1 MSMQIAFWV
10 LSAITI
16 IAALG
21 VVLQLNLFRAAV
33 LLIVCFLGTA
43 GIFVILSADFIAAAQ
58 VIINVG
64 AVAILIILS
73 IMLTREVTRG
83 SPSNRMGLPAF
94 MVIGVFTAMVIF
106 AIVNTTWPVSELSPV
121 EETTPILANLMLDGD
136 GFILVIQ
143 LSGLMLLSIIIG
155 AIVLLKEQ
163 K

>member
-1 MSMQIAFWV
+1 MGMQIAFWT
-10 LSAITI
+10 LSAIII

-21 VVLQLNLFRAAV
+21 VVLQVNMFRAAV

-83 SPSNRMGLPAF
+83 SASNRMGLPAF
-94 MVIGVFTAMVIF
+94 IVVGSFAAMVIF
-106 AIVNTTWPVSELSPV
+106 AIVNTNWLISQEPPA
-121 EETTPILANLMLDGD
+121 EETTSVLANLMLSGD
-136 GFILVIQ
+136 GFILIIQ
-143 LSGLMLLSIIIG
+143 LSALMLLSIIIG
-155 AIVLLKEQ
+155 AIVLLKEWE
-163 K
+163 